1 MGTGALGRIRN
12 PPDSARPPWPRFG
25 GAFLLRG
32 DPSERVLSQIGFGHI
47 WNCVFRRRNSLR
59 VVVGRTFCIGVHRAG
74 CAEGQPGYSGSR
86 LKFLEM
92 SRFEQR
98 WTRASGT
105 KTPTRAMRVTPRS
118 EPAPSSPDRI
128 VSLYYPVDVAAPGK
142 LAGFFVRV
150 DRLLMRKNIEEAK
163 EPQAVLCVAGGAN
176 RAR

>member
-1 MGTGALGRIRN
+1 
-12 PPDSARPPWPRFG
+12 
-25 GAFLLRG
+25 
-32 DPSERVLSQIGFGHI
+32 
-47 WNCVFRRRNSLR
+47 
-59 VVVGRTFCIGVHRAG
+59 
-74 CAEGQPGYSGSR
+74 
-86 LKFLEM
+86 
-92 SRFEQR
+92 
-98 WTRASGT
+98 
-105 KTPTRAMRVTPRS
+105 MRVTPRS